1 MRLKRAYLF
10 MLFVVMFVAF
20 ANVSEVKAM
29 NSGFS
34 TETLSEEEELWYD
47 KNVRIS
53 KITSEPTQKTINCF
67 DVNEN
72 GLIAICHDGT
82 DDNMICVYTSEGRFL
97 YGYQFQ
103 CDGTFG
109 VEWNNEWI
117 NIYFV
122 RSDDII
128 TVDTDGNILAINKV
142 EDTTDNNTYRNYLL
156 HTSSRTVGDTTYVIR
171 NDMGIFNWIATSYS
185 QIVTI
190 DANGAEY
197 IIYDVSS
204 EQRVRMIISFIVVA
218 FLGITIVAIV
228 IEYHKSK
235 KKQEE

>member
-1 MRLKRAYLF
+1 MRLKRGYIFL
-10 MLFVVMFVAF
+10 LFVFIFVVFTNAI
-20 ANVSEVKAM
+20 EVKAI

-34 TETLSEEEELWYD
+34 TEPLPEEEKVWYD
-47 KNVRIS
+47 KNIS
-53 KITSEPTQKTINCF
+53 KITSEPPKKAINCF
-67 DVNEN
+67 DVNES
-72 GLIAICHDGT
+72 GLIAICQDEM
-82 DDNMICVYTSEGRFL
+82 DEDLICVYTSEGKFL
-97 YGYQFQ
+97 YGYRFK

-128 TVDTDGNILAINKV
+128 TVDTDGNILALEKV
-142 EDTTDNNTYRNYLL
+142 EDTSDNNTYRNHLL

-171 NDMGIFNWIATSYS
+171 NDMGIFNRIATSYS

-190 DANGAEY
+190 DANGVEC

-204 EQRVRMIISFIVVA
+204 EQRVKMIVSFIVVA
-218 FLGITIVAIV
+218 FLGIAIVAIV
-228 IEYHKSK
+228 IEYYKSK
-235 KKQEE
+235 KKREE